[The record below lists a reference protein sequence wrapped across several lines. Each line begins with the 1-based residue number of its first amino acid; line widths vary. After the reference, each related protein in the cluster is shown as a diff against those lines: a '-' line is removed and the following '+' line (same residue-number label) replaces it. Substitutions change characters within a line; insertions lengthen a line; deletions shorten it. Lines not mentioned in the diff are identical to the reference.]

1 VESGHNNPTAGAS
14 APIRWEGT
22 PGAKADFA
30 WDREERPAF
39 QEDFPRVLIAGV
51 GNELL
56 SDDGV
61 GVHAVRALQAEP
73 IPGVT
78 MIEIGTAILHGL
90 DYLESADRVLV
101 IDAANGGQPP
111 GTIYLFDAEA
121 NERPKAVTSIH
132 AMGLRE
138 AANLLLDGQRVPSI
152 TVLGVEPQT
161 FDYGMK
167 LSCPVQ
173 AALPRVVS
181 LARQTVLGW
190 RREKGPTT
198 TAVLAEA

>member
-1 VESGHNNPTAGAS
+1 MKSGHNNPTPGAS
-14 APIRWEGT
+14 ALLRRERT
-22 PGAKADFA
+22 PVAKADAA
-30 WDREERPAF
+30 WDREERPALP
-39 QEDFPRVLIAGV
+39 EDFPRVLIAGV

-78 MIEIGTAILHGL
+78 MIDIGTAILHGL

-101 IDAANGGQPP
+101 IDATNGGQPP

-121 NERPKAVTSIH
+121 NERPKVVTSIH

-138 AANLLLDGQRVPSI
+138 AANLLLDGRRVPSI
-152 TVLGVEPQT
+152 AVLGVEPLT

-173 AALPRVVS
+173 ASLPRVVS
-181 LARQTVLGW
+181 LARQTVLRW
-190 RREKGPTT
+190 RREKGTT
-198 TAVLAEA
+198 KTAALAEA

>member
-1 VESGHNNPTAGAS
+1 LVPA
-14 APIRWEGT
+14 
-22 PGAKADFA
+22 
-30 WDREERPAF
+30 REEKL
-39 QEDFPRVLIAGV
+39 PRVLIAGV

-61 GVHAVRALQAEP
+61 GIHVLRELQREP

-78 MIEIGTAILHGL
+78 MIEIGTDILHGL

-101 IDAANGGQPP
+101 IDAAKGGQPP
-111 GTIYLFDAEA
+111 GTIYLFETAVHEKT
-121 NERPKAVTSIH
+121 KAVTSIH

-138 AANLLLDGQRVPSI
+138 AASLLLSGRRLPSI

-161 FDYGMK
+161 LEYGME

-173 AALPRVVS
+173 AALAQVTS
-181 LARQTVLGW
+181 LVRQTVLGW
-190 RREKGPTT
+190 RQEKGDETV
-198 TAVLAEA
+198 AKAAA